1 MRRIPWFLAAIV
13 ILATACNLFQ
23 PASPTGQPPAISPT
37 PRPDTAPTAT
47 ETTGTALPAATLSPS
62 STHFISAA
70 WPTPPSPLTNFEP
83 GVYQTSGDNLP
94 LALDQIANLAVIRE
108 LTAQQMD
115 FLEANGFVIINS
127 GDLQFADIR
136 DAVAQEDGQPYYLTT
151 DAAYHALHVTFND
164 LLAALEKEALQ
175 PVMLKLLA
183 ALDEQIA
190 QYADQNTNP
199 ALEADLTLASNYLAV
214 ARNLFDPELDLDA
227 DTVEAIDPQLAQI
240 SAMDG
245 KQESALIPGLT
256 DDYGAYRPV
265 GHYAGDPL
273 LEQYFRGMTW
283 LGRVAFPL
291 AGMQDPP
298 LKPSK
303 VPLLIT
309 LALREASVEN
319 VPADQVWSSIYAIT
333 DFMIGPS
340 DDPGP
345 LELNTLMGSVYGS
358 QIDLQSLAD
367 EMVWQQFLE
376 RVPELPAPQ
385 INSTFQDTSL
395 EMSFERDWRLMG
407 QRFTLD
413 GLIFQQLISDKVE
426 KRFFPMG
433 LDIAA
438 AFGSQAAVSV
448 LLDSGQMDYLNYEQQ
463 LDAMQ
468 RLLLGLPANF
478 WTQRF
483 YNNWLY
489 AFQSQVSNRTEAY
502 PPYMARLGWS
512 MKEINSALGS
522 WTELKH
528 DTILYSKMP
537 EGLGGGGPP
546 TSPPTPSYVEPNPDV
561 FARLAYAARN
571 LQQGLDSYLFDW
583 EARGWYNSPF
593 DDQPGTRE
601 YLSHLTR
608 LADNLEAYSQ
618 IAEKELRGESIS
630 EDENYQILS
639 CLELKDCLTS
649 PYYTP
654 DFLKPDPIP
663 LVAAVSGY
671 ENEVL
676 EAAIGQMQR
685 VYVAVPISGSL
696 QIAQGGIFSYYEFK
710 QPRSERLTDQAWRE
724 RLANDP
730 PAPPEWYAGMVLPGG
745 ETKRA
750 LAFRIG
756 DIYVLTEE
764 GANPPLNLR
773 AQPSKSAAVVAKLDQ
788 DAYLEIIAGA
798 TVEGNE
804 TWWQVKNL
812 NDNQEGWVLENQA
825 WYSRSY

>member
-1 MRRIPWFLAAIV
+1 MRRIPWLLAGIV

-23 PASPTGQPPAISPT
+23 PASPSGQPTAISPT
-37 PRPDTAPTAT
+37 ARLDIAPIAT
-47 ETTGTALPAATLSPS
+47 ETAATTMPNEPIIPS
-62 STHFISAA
+62 STYFISAT
-70 WPTPPSPLTNFEP
+70 WPTPAAPLDNFQP
-83 GVYQTSGDNLP
+83 GVYKTSGDSLP
-94 LALDQIANLAVIRE
+94 LALDQIANLAVIRG

-115 FLEANGFVIINS
+115 FLVANGFAIINS
-127 GDLQFADIR
+127 GDQQFADIR
-136 DAVAQEDGQPYYLTT
+136 DVIAKEDGQPYYLTT

-190 QYADQNTNP
+190 QYTAQNTSSTLVP
-199 ALEADLTLASNYLAV
+199 DLALATNYLAV
-214 ARNLFDPELDLDA
+214 ARQLFDPDLELDA
-227 DTVEAIDPQLAQI
+227 DTSQAIAPQLAQI

-245 KQESALIPGLT
+245 KQESALIPALT

-291 AGMQDPP
+291 AGTQDPP
-298 LKPSK
+298 LEPSK
-303 VPLLIT
+303 APLLIT
-309 LALREASVEN
+309 LALREATVDN

-345 LELNTLMGSVYGS
+345 LELNSLMESVYGS
-358 QIDLQSLAD
+358 QVDLQSFAD
-367 EMVWQQFLE
+367 ELLWQQFLE

-426 KRFFPMG
+426 NRFFPMG
-433 LDIAA
+433 LDIPA
-438 AFGSQAAVSV
+438 AFGSRASMR
-448 LLDSGQMDYLNYEQQ
+448 LLIEAGQMDYPNYEQQ
-463 LDAMQ
+463 LDNMQ
-468 RLLLGLPANF
+468 RLLLDLPANF

-489 AFQSQVSNRTEAY
+489 AFQSQVSSRSEGY
-502 PPYMARLGWS
+502 PPYMTGTAWAL
-512 MKEINSALGS
+512 KEVNSVLGS

-546 TSPPTPSYVEPNPDV
+546 TSPATPSYVEPNPDV
-561 FARLAYAARN
+561 FARLAFAAQN
-571 LQQGLDSYLFDW
+571 LQQGLTSTLQDW
-583 EARGWYNSPF
+583 EFRGWYSSPF
-593 DDQPGTRE
+593 DDNPGTNE
-601 YLSHLTR
+601 YLSHLKR
-608 LADNLEAYSQ
+608 LGDNLDAFAR
-618 IAEKELRGESIS
+618 IAAKELAGQPLT

-639 CLELKDCLTS
+639 CLEYKDCLSS
-649 PYYTP
+649 PYFSP
-654 DFLKPDPIP
+654 DFLQPDPIP

-671 ENEVL
+671 ENEIL
-676 EAAIGQMQR
+676 EAAIGDLNR
-685 VYVAVPISGSL
+685 IYVAVPIQGSL
-696 QIAQGGIFSYYEFK
+696 QIAQGGVFSYYEFK
-710 QPRSERLTDQAWRE
+710 QPRSDRLTDAAWRE
-724 RLANDP
+724 RLTNDP
-730 PAPPEWYAGMVLPGG
+730 PAPPEWYAGMLLPGG
-745 ETKRA
+745 EVNRA

-773 AQPSKSAAVVAKLDQ
+773 ELPSKSATVVAKLDQ
-788 DAYLEIIAGA
+788 DAYLEIIGGP

-804 TWWQVKNL
+804 TWWKVKNL
-812 NDNQEGWVLENQA
+812 NNEQEGWVLENQA
-825 WYSRSY
+825 WYARSY